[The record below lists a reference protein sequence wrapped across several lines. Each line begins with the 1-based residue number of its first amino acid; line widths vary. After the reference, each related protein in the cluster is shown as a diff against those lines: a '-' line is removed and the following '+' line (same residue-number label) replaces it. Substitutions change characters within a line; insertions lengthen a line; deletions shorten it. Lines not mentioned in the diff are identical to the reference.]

1 MRSLQTLRAGCS
13 KAEPENFTPPQTP
26 FRAGHILKVYQ
37 RIAPIYLIN
46 IHQWSPQAARCK
58 ICARLAGLPVA
69 ETRSRW
75 HTPQL
80 GPPIVGVDSDSVQ
93 IEVLWRYFYTA
104 RQSFSKFVLTC
115 TDSAYMLTVNHF

>member
-58 ICARLAGLPVA
+58 IWHLLHLETLAFQVFWEPRLNPILYDPERLNSAGLHV
-69 ETRSRW
+69 
-75 HTPQL
+75 
-80 GPPIVGVDSDSVQ
+80 
-93 IEVLWRYFYTA
+93 
-104 RQSFSKFVLTC
+104 
-115 TDSAYMLTVNHF
+115 